1 MLPIIERTFS
11 IASFSLRLS
20 TSLRNFCH
28 FLLARNSPSTKY
40 RGIEIHETRHFKKF
54 SERDFSMNP
63 SAISKLVVAF
73 SVVGI
78 IFLYWISTLVAPVK
92 VGIEEIPNYEGKYVD
107 VEGVVSDVRIVSGGS
122 CVLTLRRNGSS
133 VDVFV
138 RGGEGLDI
146 GYGSEV
152 SVVGV
157 VRLYEGEHEILTSA
171 DRVELLNSSE
181 VVFVPQL
188 AALPQKYVGER
199 VRVVGTVSRLYTNV
213 FYLEGGGAEL
223 RVMANASVTETLD
236 EGEKI
241 VADGVFEYDEQSFRF
256 ELRLLALSCEQIE
269 LWKGEANLGSI

>member
-1 MLPIIERTFS
+1 
-11 IASFSLRLS
+11 
-20 TSLRNFCH
+20 
-28 FLLARNSPSTKY
+28 
-40 RGIEIHETRHFKKF
+40 
-54 SERDFSMNP
+54 MNP

-188 AALPQKYVGER
+188 AALPQEYVGER

-213 FYLEGGGAEL
+213 LYLEGGGAEL

-256 ELRLLALSCEQIE
+256 ELRLLALSCEQIK